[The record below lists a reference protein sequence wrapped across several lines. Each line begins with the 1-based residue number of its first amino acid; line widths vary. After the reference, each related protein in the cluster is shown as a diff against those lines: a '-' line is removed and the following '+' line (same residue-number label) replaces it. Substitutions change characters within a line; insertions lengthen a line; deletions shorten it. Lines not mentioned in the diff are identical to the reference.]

1 MISPQMAIYLFS
13 RHRQMRNSIH
23 TKNVLYR
30 SIQANELAKRMGLQ
44 STVATAIKG
53 VTLLIIFLCFI
64 FSANAQLSG
73 YSFRKKL
80 TIDYTKISG
89 SSDLSDFPLLISVT
103 DTDLMT
109 ILNGGDVT
117 SDNGYDVAFTAV
129 DGTTQL
135 DHDLQ
140 SFNAATGAYQAFVR
154 IPTFS
159 ASVNTEIYMYY
170 GNADVTS
177 DPSSTGT
184 WDSNYVGVWHME
196 ENGSGTSDEYAD
208 MSGNNNHG
216 QGGAGTAARV
226 PTQTTGQIGNAQ
238 SFDGSDDLINCGSG
252 ASLDNNNTFTF
263 SAWVNIPDILVTG
276 RLFEK
281 RATSAEAKNFYIQ
294 NNEQLRFVHNSDA
307 GQLAER
313 SSAVTIGGWQHVT
326 MTWSGTMLRTSVD
339 IYINGVLSN
348 VNGVDGSGT
357 PLDDSGGDFWI
368 GNRHDAGRPFL
379 GLVDEV
385 HFSDVVRSQ
394 DWIITEYD
402 NQNDPGSFLVSS
414 GSEEPTSFPGNV
426 SAGLM
431 IWLRANSGVL
441 NAPDVTAWAD
451 QTGVSNAVAVAAGD
465 PQLVE
470 DAINFNPAMD
480 LNGTTDYFET
490 ITNSI
495 IGGSNPYTK
504 FAVAVSDNTS
514 ANSQLISSDGAGD
527 LEMRHDASGNLLAT
541 HAATDLFSGGG
552 SFTQGTP
559 SIAVIRYGSG
569 GLDNIGRLDG
579 VSLVD
584 NTTAAFS
591 DAGAF
596 QIGAF
601 NGSGFWNGRIAEAI
615 LVDSE
620 LSDADIT
627 KIESYLAVKYGITLA
642 SSAGNY
648 IASDGSTIIWNPT
661 TYSAHHYDVAGIG
674 RDDASLLDQQKS
686 MSSNA
691 DAMVIMDKGGS
702 FTTDLD
708 FLLWGNDDQPLALT
722 TTDKHPSYDRRLE
735 REWRVAING
744 SPGTVDVRIVYPG
757 VADAVSGYALH
768 VDADGTFASG
778 TTDYTPTS
786 ISGDTLTFENVTF
799 ANGNYFTLSINHKAP
814 GDIKENLA
822 LWLKVDVG
830 TSGSPV
836 TDWQDQSGNGND
848 GTGVGTPVLTAN
860 SLNYNPGID
869 FVEGDVDHFTLS
881 SPAILPTGSEAR
893 SYFVVSKAGASGTTQ
908 PTLSHGTNAVFR
920 RVELSHSTTEIA
932 VRFNN
937 ANDIIASTIT
947 TQIAMHTYG
956 SGENIDPGFDT
967 HQNGLALS
975 HGYGGTPLNPLNTGD
990 NLAYIGRN
998 VAGAQ
1003 SLTGTILEVIAYDR
1017 DLTETANHA
1026 ERVQSYLALKY
1037 GITLDNSHGDYL
1049 ASDGTQLWDA
1059 TGYATHH
1066 NGIAGIGRDD
1076 ASTLDQQK
1084 SMSTNADAMVI
1095 MDKGGAFSSD
1105 LDFIVWGNNNSA
1117 IALTTTDKH
1126 PSYDRRLER
1135 VWRVAVNGTPGTVD
1149 LRMVFTGVSNAVS
1162 DYVLHVDGDG
1172 TFASGSTDYASPAI
1186 SGDTLTFTNVSFSDG
1201 DYFTLSV
1208 NHKAPGNLKSNLVLW
1223 LKGDVGT
1230 STTTDNTSLSDWQ
1243 DQSGNGNDVSQGT
1256 GASQPTFKNNATNNI
1271 NYNPV
1276 VDFDGTDDFI
1286 STTSTDLLLN
1296 PDGHYTKFGVVV
1308 TQTLGASDQTIIAGS
1323 DALAHI
1329 FRINT
1334 VAKLAIMHN
1343 NSQVRVNNTIIEAD
1357 TPILAV
1363 GRYSPTGTH
1372 AVRLSGNGAEGGTD
1386 NTLNDG
1392 ALDIGGFRNGNAT
1405 AEQFLDGYIAEVIT
1419 YNTPLT
1425 TAEIR
1430 RVESYLGIKYGIT
1443 LDNSA
1448 GGANGD
1454 YLASDASTI
1463 WDADVNS
1470 AFHNDVILIGRDD
1483 NSDLLQKQ
1491 SQSKDD
1497 SLTVYIDAL
1506 AADNASNTGTITN
1519 NESFLVIG
1527 HNGERLM
1534 AHAPQESP
1542 SGIIS
1547 RFNREWK
1554 ITNTNFT
1561 DTYSLVMEWE
1571 EEGAFD
1577 INDIRLLVDDD
1588 GNFSDATT
1596 LKHGD
1601 LGLSI
1606 TEGSIIIGGI
1616 STSVIPANSTR
1627 YITIGSTTFST
1638 SLPME
1643 LIGFEAIPNDEQHN
1657 VTLNWSTASE
1667 KNNDFFTV
1675 EKSANVDDW
1684 EAVSQISGAG
1694 NSEERLDYEVIDSR
1708 PYPGLSYYRLKQTDF
1723 DGQFSYSPIK
1733 PVTLGNGPSKKLS
1746 LYPNPA
1752 QDQIVIVGSHLDVS
1766 PMHVY
1771 NVQGQDVSNLTRWQ
1785 EGPAPQTI
1793 LLDISRLDHGI
1804 YTISGTDTSLKF
1816 VKEK

>member
-1 MISPQMAIYLFS
+1 MS
-13 RHRQMRNSIH
+13 
-23 TKNVLYR
+23 
-30 SIQANELAKRMGLQ
+30 LQ

-53 VTLLIIFLCFI
+53 VTLLVIFLGFLS
-64 FSANAQLSG
+64 SAKAQLSG

-154 IPTFS
+154 IPTLS

-170 GNADVTS
+170 GNADVAT

-184 WDSNYVGVWHME
+184 WDTNYVGVWHME
-196 ENGSGTSDEYAD
+196 ETGNGTADEYTD
-208 MSGNNNHG
+208 MSGTGNHG
-216 QGGAGTAARV
+216 QGGNGTVARV
-226 PTQTTGQIGNAQ
+226 PTRATGKIGYGQ
-238 SFDGSDDLINCGSG
+238 DYDGDDASGNGDQINCGSDVT
-252 ASLDNNNTFTF
+252 LDNLATFTF
-263 SAWVNIPDILVTG
+263 SCWINAGAAANNR

-281 RATSAEAKNFYIQ
+281 RATSAESKNLYLQ
-294 NNEQLRFVHNSDA
+294 TDDKVRYLQKPASGGSEVAYRA
-307 GQLAER
+307 A
-313 SSAVTIGGWQHVT
+313 TITEGTWQHVA
-326 MTWSGTMLRTSVD
+326 MTWTGAMLESSVT
-339 IYINGVLSN
+339 IYIDGAVSYENGY
-348 VNGVDGSGT
+348 DGSGS
-357 PLDDSGGDFWI
+357 PLDDSGGDLWL
-368 GNRHDAGRPFL
+368 GNRHNAVRTFKGIM
-379 GLVDEV
+379 DEV
-385 HFSDVVRSQ
+385 HMSNTVRSA
-394 DWIITEYD
+394 DWIKTEFD
-402 NQNDPGSFLVSS
+402 NQDDPGSFLASS
-414 GSEEPTSFPGNV
+414 GAEEPTSFPGNV

-504 FAVAVSDNTS
+504 FAVAISDNTS

-601 NGSGFWNGRIAEAI
+601 NGSGFWDGRIAEAI

-648 IASDGSTIIWNPT
+648 IASDGSTVLWNPT

-686 MSSNA
+686 MSSNS

-708 FLLWGNDDQPLALT
+708 FIMWGNDNEDIALT
-722 TTDKHPSYDRRLE
+722 TTDKHPSYDRRLV

-744 SPGTVDVRIVYPG
+744 TPGTVDVQFVYPG

-778 TTDYTPTS
+778 TTDYAPTS

-822 LWLKVDVG
+822 LWLKADVG

-848 GTGVGTPVLTAN
+848 GTGAGTPVLTTN

-869 FVEGDVDHFTLS
+869 FVEGDVDYFSLS
-881 SPAILPTGSEAR
+881 NPAILPTGSEAR
-893 SYFVVSKAGASGTTQ
+893 SYFVVSKAGASGTAQ
-908 PTLSHGTNAVFR
+908 PTLSHGANAALA
-920 RVELSHSTTEIA
+920 RVDLSHSTTEIA
-932 VRFNN
+932 ARFNN
-937 ANDIIASTIT
+937 ANDVIASTIT

-975 HGYGGTPLNPLNTGD
+975 HGYGGTPLNPLNTGG
-990 NLAYIGRN
+990 NIAYIGRN
-998 VAGAQ
+998 VAAAQ
-1003 SLTGTILEVIAYDR
+1003 SLTGTVLEVIAYDR

-1026 ERVQSYLALKY
+1026 EKVQSYLALKY

-1049 ASDGTQLWDA
+1049 ASDGSQLWDA
-1059 TGYATHH
+1059 TGHAAYH

-1084 SMSTNADAMVI
+1084 SMSTNSDAMVI
-1095 MDKGGAFSSD
+1095 IDKGGAFSSD
-1105 LDFIVWGNNNSA
+1105 LDFIVWGNNNEN

-1135 VWRVAVNGTPGTVD
+1135 EWRVAVNGTPGTVD
-1149 LRMVFTGVSNAVS
+1149 VRMVFAGVSNGVS
-1162 DYVLHVDGDG
+1162 DYALHVDGDG
-1172 TFASGSTDYASPAI
+1172 TFAGGSTDYTSPAV
-1186 SGDTLTFTNVSFSDG
+1186 SGDTLTFANVSFSDG

-1223 LKGDVGT
+1223 LKGDEGT
-1230 STTTDNTSLSDWQ
+1230 STTTNNAAMAGWD
-1243 DQSGNGNDVSQGT
+1243 DQSGNGNDVSQET
-1256 GASQPTFKNNATNNI
+1256 GSSQPTFKDNATDNI

-1276 VDFDGTDDFI
+1276 IDFDGTDDFI
-1286 STTSTDLLLN
+1286 STTNTDLLVN

-1308 TQTLGASDQTIIAGS
+1308 ARSISATPQSILGGSTAS
-1323 DALAHI
+1323 AHI
-1329 FRINT
+1329 MRINSA
-1334 VAKLAIMHN
+1334 AKLSMMHN
-1343 NSQVRVNNTIIEAD
+1343 AAQVRINNTVISTD
-1357 TPILAV
+1357 TPVLTV
-1363 GRYSPTGTH
+1363 NRYDPTGTH
-1372 AVRLSGNGAEGGTD
+1372 AVRLSGNAATGGTD

-1392 ALDIGGFRNGNAT
+1392 ALDIGGIRNGNTT
-1405 AEQFLDGYIAEVIT
+1405 AEQFLDGYIAEVIA
-1419 YNTPLT
+1419 YNTALT
-1425 TAEIR
+1425 TDEIR
-1430 RVESYLGIKYGIT
+1430 RIESYLGIKYGIT
-1443 LDNSA
+1443 LDNSS
-1448 GGANGD
+1448 GGAAGD

-1463 WDADVNS
+1463 WDADVN
-1470 AFHNDVILIGRDD
+1470 AAYHNDVILIGRDD
-1483 NSDLLQKQ
+1483 DSDLYQKQ
-1491 SQSKDD
+1491 SASHDD
-1497 SLTVYIDAL
+1497 TLKVFVDAL

-1519 NESFLVIG
+1519 DLSFIVIG
-1527 HNGERLM
+1527 HNTERLM
-1534 AHAPQESP
+1534 AHVPQEYP
-1542 SGIIS
+1542 SGIRS

-1554 ITNTNFT
+1554 VTNTNFT
-1561 DTYSLVMEWE
+1561 DDFSMEFEWE

-1577 INDIRLLVDDD
+1577 INDIRFLVDDD
-1588 GNFSDATT
+1588 GDFSNATVYASGDA
-1596 LKHGD
+1596 
-1601 LGLSI
+1601 GLSI
-1606 TEGSIIIGGI
+1606 TSGSIIVGGI
-1616 STSVIPANSTR
+1616 STSHIPANSTR
-1627 YITIGSTTFST
+1627 YVTIASSSLNT
-1638 SLPME
+1638 SLPVE
-1643 LIGFEAIPNDEQHN
+1643 LLDFQAVADQRENIVNLH
-1657 VTLNWSTASE
+1657 WSTATES
-1667 KNNDFFTV
+1667 NNDYFTI
-1675 EKSANVDDW
+1675 EKSADSQEW
-1684 EAVSQISGAG
+1684 EDVLSIPGAG
-1694 NSEERLDYEVIDSR
+1694 TSAQRLDYAGADKN
-1708 PYPGLSYYRLKQTDF
+1708 PFPGLSYYRLRQTDF

-1733 PVTLGNGPSKKLS
+1733 QVTLGDGPSKELS

-1771 NVQGQDVSNLTRWQ
+1771 NVQGQDVSNLIRWQ

-1793 LLDISRLDHGI
+1793 LLDISRLDHGV
-1804 YTISGTDTSLKF
+1804 YTISGSDISLKF